1 MRSFRRSPSYFPA
14 DMLRRLD
21 LLGRFEMDHVGSRAD
36 ASEVYSTCIGPF
48 FQQARA
54 DPPGFV
60 TALSSVVR
68 DETGGFATYGAS
80 CLVVELLGM
89 DRREPDALALLDRA
103 ITFKRERGLPSAALK
118 GYEWNRW
125 LDSHGPGTW

>member
-1 MRSFRRSPSYFPA
+1 
-14 DMLRRLD
+14 MLRRLD

-60 TALSSVVR
+60 AALSSVVH

-125 LDSHGPGTW
+125 LDVHGPGTW